1 MGGCCSGGSAINNAG
16 QVTGRSYTATD
27 AAIHAFLYS
36 NGQMTDLGTFGGRS
50 SSGSGINDAG
60 QVTGSSETSIGSSHA
75 FLYNNGQM
83 MDLGTLGG
91 CCSSGSATNNEGQ
104 VTGSSATSSGDTHAF
119 LYSNGQMT
127 DLNDLI
133 DPSLGITLTEAT
145 GINDHGQ
152 IVANG
157 GLDAYLLTPIPE
169 PSTTA
174 LSCGGNA
181 NGSIG
186 LTQVAQY
193 TLAGQAGGSITL
205 TLANS
210 GSANTPQALLLD
222 PSGKA
227 VLRFS
232 ASESPQSVTL
242 GSTGTYRILVFGGA
256 TAYSLGLQCNSGMN
270 GEGFVP
276 LPPCRI
282 ADTRVGS
289 GFSDPFWR
297 PQPDCP
303 LEAHVPHPIKFL
315 RYSQHGSSLFTE
327 CHGRATRAPHLLKY
341 LAHRRGP
348 AAGLHAEF
356 V

>member
-1 MGGCCSGGSAINNAG
+1 MTDLGILGGNYSYAYGINNAG
-16 QVTGRSYTATD
+16 QVVGSSG
-27 AAIHAFLYS
+27 AADSGFNHAFLYS
-36 NGQMTDLGTFGGRS
+36 NGQM
-50 SSGSGINDAG
+50 
-60 QVTGSSETSIGSSHA
+60 
-75 FLYNNGQM
+75 M
-83 MDLGTLGG
+83 
-91 CCSSGSATNNEGQ
+91 
-104 VTGSSATSSGDTHAF
+104 
-119 LYSNGQMT
+119 